1 MPNTIAVTGS
11 VASPLSGARTAPMML
26 AVATMTVLLP
36 PASACATAS
45 TMALRRANL
54 SSCTTCWI
62 GSATADMGQAPGKA
76 PLVAA
81 IPPNRHSRQRRAAL
95 SLHGF
100 PDGEAWHRHCR
111 AWPLRHKVGRDAKI
125 YGAGF
130 AEILPPSALRR
141 PPRWP
146 LLGSKAIAPG

>member
-11 VASPLSGARTAPMML
+11 VASPLSGARTAPTML

-81 IPPNRHSRQRRAAL
+81 IPPNRHSHQRRAAL
-95 SLHGF
+95 SLHRKPG
-100 PDGEAWHRHCR
+100 HRHCR
-111 AWPLRHKVGRDAKI
+111 AWPRHKAGHDTEI

-130 AEILPPSALRR
+130 AEIWPPSALRR
-141 PPRWP
+141 PPRRP